1 MHFAINYTHIL
12 CNLAVGRSLLAAQ
25 QHIPTV
31 SEDSSIKKEG
41 TDGDKHKENEEE
53 KVTVTRVTP
62 KQYEEQQSEQIKI
75 SVELLSSAIKALES
89 HIDSSSSINTSNQ
102 KNGSS
107 TDNDTDN
114 AGKEKVEVEVNST
127 AATNT
132 LIVAPALGRALGQLG
147 LLYLHPFR

>member
-1 MHFAINYTHIL
+1 MHFAIDYTNIL

-25 QHIPTV
+25 QHTPMALETSSSKKDKNSDSKDDIMEKKEKTV
-31 SEDSSIKKEG
+31 S
-41 TDGDKHKENEEE
+41 
-53 KVTVTRVTP
+53 VTHVTP

-89 HIDSSSSINTSNQ
+89 HIESNNR
-102 KNGSS
+102 KTGHNNVNS
-107 TDNDTDN
+107 
-114 AGKEKVEVEVNST
+114 KENEVEVNSL

-132 LIVAPALGRALGQLG
+132 LIVAPTLGRALGQLG